1 MVRYNG
7 GSGSGWYVGK
17 RTASVLV
24 GTESFHFYSEA
35 AGATVAG
42 IDTGGNM
49 FASGSHRAPIFYDY
63 NDTGYYT
70 DPNSYSKLRGLTFG
84 VYGDPL
90 SFSGGSYDINFYG
103 YRDTGQD
110 FYGAKIRGQRSNNCC
125 GNPAYLCQGVYLQ
138 FYTFEG
144 CASSNGDANLGLRAT
159 FSNDVSF
166 TGSVSAG
173 ASDERLKTN
182 IRPIENAMD
191 KVNQLNGFTFNWNEL
206 AKNLAE
212 YDIQK
217 NQVGVFA
224 QDVEEVLPEAVVLA
238 PFDVDH
244 ENGKVS
250 KSGEN
255 YLTVQY
261 EKLVP
266 LLIEAL
272 KEQNKELKE
281 QSKKILELEK
291 KIK

>member
-1 MVRYNG
+1 V
-7 GSGSGWYVGK
+7 
-17 RTASVLV
+17 
-24 GTESFHFYSEA
+24 YS
-35 AGATVAG
+35 
-42 IDTGGNM
+42 
-49 FASGSHRAPIFYDY
+49 PIFYDK

-84 VYGDPL
+84 VYMDPL
-90 SFSGGSYDINFYG
+90 SYNGGYYDINFYG
-103 YRDTGQD
+103 FRDTGQD

-144 CASSNGDANLGLRAT
+144 CAGSNGDANLGLRAT

-166 TGSVSAG
+166 TGNVTAYS
-173 ASDERLKTN
+173 SDKRLKTN
-182 IRPIENAMD
+182 IRPIQNAMD
-191 KVNQLNGFTFNWNEL
+191 KVNQLTGFTFNWNQL
-206 AKNLAE
+206 ANSLAE
-212 YDIQK
+212 YNTQK

-224 QDVEEVLPEAVVLA
+224 QDVEEVLPEAVALA
-238 PFDVDH
+238 PFDTDH
-244 ENGKVS
+244 ENGRVS

-272 KEQNKELKE
+272 KEQDKRI
-281 QSKKILELEK
+281 QELEK
-291 KIK
+291 KLNDK